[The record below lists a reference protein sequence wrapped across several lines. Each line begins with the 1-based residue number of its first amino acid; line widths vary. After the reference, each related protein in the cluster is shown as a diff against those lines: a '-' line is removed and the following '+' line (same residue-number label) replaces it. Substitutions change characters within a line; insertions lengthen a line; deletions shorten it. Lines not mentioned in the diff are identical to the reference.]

1 MPKSEVDD
9 FFSNLPTEDKQDADI
24 FDEKKEVKE
33 PVAEPEKDEDE
44 VDEEGKITRKNR
56 AYRRLEEKYERER
69 ESAIALNERVRLL
82 SEQVESIGRRSTTET
97 KSGDMPA
104 EWVALY
110 GSSEDAEKAWKL
122 QGTFLNKFKE
132 EARDEAIREFER
144 REEARLSEERQFESF
159 IDSGLESLEDKYN
172 VDLTSDA
179 PKARKARREFLEM
192 VQKLSPKDE
201 NGTITGYADFESTF
215 EIYKA
220 QKVETPDNSRR
231 KEIASGT
238 MTRPG
243 SEVQNQPPT
252 TPGFRGWMKDYNL
265 KN

>member
-1 MPKSEVDD
+1 MTQLPNEVDN
-9 FFSNLPTEDKQDADI
+9 FFSNLPSQDKQDADI
-24 FDEKKEVKE
+24 FDEKPKE
-33 PVAEPEKDEDE
+33 PVTEPEKEEDE
-44 VDEEGKITRKNR
+44 GQVTRKNR

-82 SEQVESIGRRSTTET
+82 SEQVESISKRSTTE
-97 KSGDMPA
+97 KESVDMPA

-110 GSSEDAEKAWKL
+110 GSNDDAMKAWKL

-132 EARDEAIREFER
+132 EARDEAIKEFER
-144 REEARLSEERQFESF
+144 REEARLSEEKQFESF

-192 VQKLSPKDE
+192 VQKLSPKDA

-220 QKVETPDNSRR
+220 QKVETPDNTRR
-231 KEIASGT
+231 KDIASGT

-243 SEVQNQPPT
+243 ADIDPEKAV
-252 TPGFRGWMKDYNL
+252 TPGFHGWKKDYNL
-265 KN
+265 N